1 MMKKP
6 MKRIVAALLLLIAA
20 QGVSI
25 AQSAEIEGVWKMY
38 ETSFA
43 GEPEEVSV
51 TMTFTSDGKLLLGGL
66 EKGSWS
72 SDISKG
78 TLTIESEFLM
88 TLEGECALVFEK
100 DDMYLT
106 NPEEAYS
113 KLRRL
118 SMQKDQEYNN
128 DLVGEWKVKKIDGE
142 SYGGERAIIID
153 YNKNGIIYQR
163 GIVVGTWKY
172 DKKAQTIFQKAERSD
187 SEEMNGEASIIQ
199 LDDEKLIFKLNGV
212 QLNLQKAGK

>member
-1 MMKKP
+1 MKKT
-6 MKRIVAALLLLIAA
+6 VAALLLLIAA
-20 QGVSI
+20 QGVSN
-25 AQSAEIEGVWKMY
+25 AQSTEIEGVWNMY

-51 TMTFTSDGKLLLGGL
+51 TMTFTSDGRILLGGQENGGWKL
-66 EKGSWS
+66 NQAEN
-72 SDISKG
+72 
-78 TLTIESEFLM
+78 TLTIESDLFM

-100 DDMYLT
+100 GEMHLT

-118 SMQKDQEYNN
+118 SLQIDQEYTN
-128 DLVGEWKVKKIDGE
+128 DLVGEWEVKKINGE
-142 SYGGERAIIID
+142 SYGGERSIVID

-172 DKKAQTIFQKAERSD
+172 DKKAQTIMQKTERSD
-187 SEEMNGEASIIQ
+187 SEEMNGEASISQ
-199 LDDEKLIFKLNGV
+199 LDDAQLVYELNGV
-212 QLNLQKAGK
+212 QLCFQKQ

>member
-1 MMKKP
+1 MKKT
-6 MKRIVAALLLLIAA
+6 VAGLLLLIAA

-25 AQSAEIEGVWKMY
+25 SQSTQIEGVWKMY

-51 TMTFTSDGKLLLGGL
+51 TMTFTSDGRILLGGQ
-66 EKGSWS
+66 ENGSWKLNQAES
-72 SDISKG
+72 
-78 TLTIESEFLM
+78 TLTIESDLLM
-88 TLEGECALVFEK
+88 TLEGDCALAFNKGE
-100 DDMYLT
+100 MYLT
-106 NPEEAYS
+106 NPEEENS

-118 SMQKDQEYNN
+118 SLHKDQEYTNE
-128 DLVGEWKVKKIDGE
+128 LVGKWEVKKINGE
-142 SYGGERAIIID
+142 SYGGEKSIVID

-172 DKKAQTIFQKAERSD
+172 DKKAQTIIQNTERSD
-187 SEEMNGEASIIQ
+187 SEEMNGEAKISQ

>member
-1 MMKKP
+1 MKKP
-6 MKRIVAALLLLIAA
+6 MKKTVAALLLLIAA

-25 AQSAEIEGVWKMY
+25 AQFPEIEGVWNMY

-51 TMTFTSDGKLLLGGL
+51 TMTFTSDGRILLGGQ
-66 EKGSWS
+66 ENGSWKLNQAES
-72 SDISKG
+72 
-78 TLTIESEFLM
+78 TLTIESDLLM
-88 TLEGECALVFEK
+88 TLEGDCALAFNKGE
-100 DDMYLT
+100 MYLT
-106 NPEEAYS
+106 NPEEENS

-118 SMQKDQEYNN
+118 SLHKDQEYTNE
-128 DLVGEWKVKKIDGE
+128 LVGEWEVKKINGE
-142 SYGGERAIIID
+142 SYGGEKSIVID

-172 DKKAQTIFQKAERSD
+172 DKKAQTIIQNTERSD
-187 SEEMNGEASIIQ
+187 SEEMNGEAKISQ

>member
-1 MMKKP
+1 MKKT
-6 MKRIVAALLLLIAA
+6 VAGLLLLIAA

-25 AQSAEIEGVWKMY
+25 SQSTQIEGVWKMY

-51 TMTFTSDGKLLLGGL
+51 TMTFTSDGRILLGGQ
-66 EKGSWS
+66 ENGSWKLNQAES
-72 SDISKG
+72 
-78 TLTIESEFLM
+78 TLTIESDLLM
-88 TLEGECALVFEK
+88 TLEGDCALAFNKGE
-100 DDMYLT
+100 MYLT

-118 SMQKDQEYNN
+118 SLHKDQEYTNE
-128 DLVGEWKVKKIDGE
+128 LVGKWEVKKINGE
-142 SYGGERAIIID
+142 SYGGEKSIVID

-172 DKKAQTIFQKAERSD
+172 DKKAQTIIQNTERSD
-187 SEEMNGEASIIQ
+187 SEEMNGEAKISQ